1 MSATPVIV
9 AKNLF
14 RDETVPRALTQHA
27 NGRPTKT
34 DKVIEC
40 GEHSTVLMNDS
51 RARNTLNAVPYR
63 DKMIL
68 QKPERQRE
76 VDSIHSNSADLSSSS
91 SLSSSSPSKS
101 LANTSTT
108 AVSEFHVY
116 QPQYQKSVIGSVRI
130 RGGTSPSTEEDA
142 GNRRDTLSR
151 RSTVTVHGK
160 KDPRQVDPS
169 DKVTT
174 KYYWDRNG
182 RRCIED
188 ERDVPRGPDGGKRN
202 LLRGP
207 TLSVEPEIFSPP
219 VNFTQTPQHSLSVN
233 SQRSFNAMRESDN
246 NPPSSWL
253 HAIRSI
259 RESVDGVG
267 GIRGS
272 YVAPVTDS
280 TNLRD
285 RSATAAYTATAEMSS
300 SVSSLRGVFDVSG
313 QTESSSSSR
322 TSHGTISRSD
332 ASGYHTNSH
341 SPLTHPSEYQHLRK
355 SHHTQVTHASTASFR
370 HSHTKG
376 GDLHAHAND
385 SLSKSVSVQNV
396 IMNGLNWFGDVSTTP
411 RTRSTTD
418 RFSIVLPS
426 NEILTLD
433 ANGRAMFC
441 GVIKDK
447 NGRSLP
453 CRLISHISSHNKVT
467 LGKLDEVMLQE
478 YRSLWASGKDH
489 EDEDDSDTDHDTES
503 GSDYDDIYEK
513 HDKLLNSTSS
523 AVNGRVESVSV
534 QQSES
539 TGKELKSPYSEFDS
553 FYNCDSGDEK
563 EAVCVKA
570 VPLRDLD
577 PSPPKR
583 QPTTASKQKKQQ
595 KVNKRATKSDTL
607 LRNVESSRLFSD
619 ELLLRSYSVTP
630 HALGAIAGSS
640 LYGSISHDSRSSISS
655 SAILGRSMSGDSR
668 TGTQTLPPLP
678 SALMALYSRGAEIF
692 ENIRRTAP
700 RVIMYVPAT
709 VQPSSSDPVQ
719 GT

>member
-1 MSATPVIV
+1 MTLK
-9 AKNLF
+9 KNLF
-14 RDETVPRALTQHA
+14 RDETVLGALTQHA

-34 DKVIEC
+34 DKVIES
-40 GEHSTVLMNDS
+40 GEYSTVLMNDS
-51 RARNTLNAVPYR
+51 RAHNTLNAVPCR
-63 DKMIL
+63 DKIIL
-68 QKPERQRE
+68 QKPGRQRE
-76 VDSIHSNSADLSSSS
+76 LDSVHSNSADLSSSS

-108 AVSEFHVY
+108 AVSEFHGY
-116 QPQYQKSVIGSVRI
+116 QPQHQKTVIDSVRI
-130 RGGTSPSTEEDA
+130 RGGTSPSSEEDA
-142 GNRRDTLSR
+142 GNCRDTFGR
-151 RSTVTVHGK
+151 RTTVHGI
-160 KDPRQVDPS
+160 
-169 DKVTT
+169 KVLGEVESSVKVSP

-182 RRCIED
+182 RRCKED
-188 ERDVPRGPDGGKRN
+188 EGAVPQCPGGSKRN

-207 TLSVEPEIFSPP
+207 TLSIEPEIFLQHVHLSH
-219 VNFTQTPQHSLSVN
+219 TPQHSLSVK
-233 SQRSFNAMRESDN
+233 SQQDVCHQENFNAMRESDT

-267 GIRGS
+267 CIRGS

-280 TNLRD
+280 THRRD
-285 RSATAAYTATAEMSS
+285 RSTTAAYTTRAEMGS

-313 QTESSSSSR
+313 HTESSSSSR

-332 ASGYHTNSH
+332 ASGYQTTSH
-341 SPLTHPSEYQHLRK
+341 SHSTYPSEYPHLRK

-370 HSHTKG
+370 HSHTKR
-376 GDLHAHAND
+376 DDVHAHAND
-385 SLSKSVSVQNV
+385 SLSKSVSIENV
-396 IMNGLNWFGDVSTTP
+396 TINGLNWFGDVSSTP

-433 ANGRAMFC
+433 GNGRAMFC

-467 LGKLDEVMLQE
+467 LGKLDEAMLQE
-478 YRSLWASGKDH
+478 YRSMWAFGKNH
-489 EDEDDSDTDHDTES
+489 EDEDDSDTDHDTDSE
-503 GSDYDDIYEK
+503 SDYDDIYEK
-513 HDKLLNSTSS
+513 HDKLLNSASG
-523 AVNGRVESVSV
+523 AVDGRVESVSV
-534 QQSES
+534 QEINS

-553 FYNCDSGDEK
+553 FYNCDSGDEN
-563 EAVCVKA
+563 EAVCVKVA
-570 VPLRDLD
+570 PLKDLN
-577 PSPPKR
+577 PFPHKK
-583 QPTTASKQKKQQ
+583 QPTTSSKQKKEQ
-595 KVNKRATKSDTL
+595 KVSKRATKSEVL

-619 ELLLRSYSVTP
+619 ELLLRSYSVTT
-630 HALGAIAGSS
+630 HALGAIAGPS
-640 LYGSISHDSRSSISS
+640 LCGSISQDSRSSVSS
-655 SAILGRSMSGDSR
+655 SAMLGRSMSGDSR
-668 TGTQTLPPLP
+668 TGSQTLPPLP

-709 VQPSSSDPVQ
+709 VQPSSSNPVR